1 MKKPMLQRSATE
13 INKITGFIM
22 GVRKFGKT
30 SLWADMINA
39 KFGDPEKG
47 LLVSCGMEHGTNMI
61 DNIFTTH
68 ANTWKDLVEVKEW
81 LIKEKGNE
89 HNVEMVC
96 FDSAEEFFGIAESE
110 IIRLSTIES
119 GKKIK
124 SIKAAYGGYTNG
136 EKECAKLVKKFLNDL
151 YNAGIVPWMIGH
163 TKLKTV
169 KDKASLD
176 EEGFQRLGSSL
187 IADYESAV
195 ADCFDII
202 ATGLIDREIEEKG
215 EGDSTKR
222 YVKETERRLY
232 FRGNEIVEAG
242 GRLKDLSIPEYIPFD
257 QLNMGKT
264 FIDTI
269 ETALRNGRADSTS
282 TKKPTVKK
290 TQPVKKEVVE
300 STPVEEDEID
310 DIDTPVDDIVDNIE
324 ETVENS
330 DYPSDLDTVIR
341 KMYKD
346 CKDAE
351 LKASVKNVI
360 AEYGKL
366 NDVDE
371 DGLKR
376 IYDMMN

>member
-68 ANTWKDLVEVKEW
+68 ANTWKDLVEVKDW

-110 IIRLSTIES
+110 VIRLSILEN

-151 YNAGIVPWMIGH
+151 YNAGIMPWMIGH

-257 QLNMGKT
+257 KLNMGQT

-269 ETALRNGRADSTS
+269 ETALKNGRVDITSSEPKKVTSKKSTS
-282 TKKPTVKK
+282 I
-290 TQPVKKEVVE
+290 KEEKSVD
-300 STPVEEDEID
+300 PDPIDDDID
-310 DIDTPVDDIVDNIE
+310 DIEAPVETTIE
-324 ETVENS
+324 ETTETFT
-330 DYPSDLDTVIR
+330 YPDDLDAVIR
-341 KMYKD
+341 KMYKE

>member
-1 MKKPMLQRSATE
+1 MKKPTLQRSATE

-39 KFGDPEKG
+39 KFGNPEKG

-68 ANTWKDLVEVKEW
+68 ANTWKDLVEVKDW
-81 LIKEKGNE
+81 LIKEKGKE
-89 HNVEMVC
+89 HEVEMVC
-96 FDSAEEFFGIAESE
+96 FDSAEEFFGIAETE
-110 IIRLSTIES
+110 VIRLSILEN

-242 GRLKDLSIPEYIPFD
+242 GRLKDLSVPEYIPFD
-257 QLNMGKT
+257 KLNMGQT

-269 ETALRNGRADSTS
+269 EKALKNGRVDVKVSE
-282 TKKPTVKK
+282 TKKTIPDKSVVIEGPDPE
-290 TQPVKKEVVE
+290 PVAEDIPFE
-300 STPVEEDEID
+300 EEDID
-310 DIDTPVDDIVDNIE
+310 DEDVLE
-324 ETVENS
+324 ETSEKS
-330 DYPSDLDTVIR
+330 DYPEDLDSVIR
-341 KMYKD
+341 KMFKE
-346 CKDAE
+346 CTDAE
-351 LKASVKNVI
+351 LKSNVKKVI

-371 DGLKR
+371 PGLKK
-376 IYDMMN
+376 IYDMMR

>member
-1 MKKPMLQRSATE
+1 MNKPTLQRSATE

-39 KFGDPEKG
+39 KFGNPEKG

-68 ANTWKDLVEVKEW
+68 ANTWKDLVEVKDW
-81 LIKEKGNE
+81 LIKEKGKE
-89 HNVEMVC
+89 HDVEMVC

-110 IIRLSTIES
+110 VIRLSILEN

-151 YNAGIVPWMIGH
+151 YNAGIMPWMIGH

-222 YVKETERRLY
+222 YVKKTERRLY

-257 QLNMGKT
+257 QLNMGQT

-269 ETALRNGRADSTS
+269 ETALKNGRVDSVS
-282 TKKPTVKK
+282 NKKPTSKK
-290 TQPVKKEVVE
+290 ATPVKEEKVAE
-300 STPVEEDEID
+300 PDPIEEDDID
-310 DIDTPVDDIVDNIE
+310 DIDTPVEDTIE
-324 ETVENS
+324 ETTETS
-330 DYPSDLDTVIR
+330 AYPDDLDAVIR
-341 KMYKD
+341 KMYKE

>member
-1 MKKPMLQRSATE
+1 MLQRSATE

-310 DIDTPVDDIVDNIE
+310 DIDTPVDDIVDNVE

-371 DGLKR
+371 DGLKK

>member
-1 MKKPMLQRSATE
+1 MKKPTLQRSATE

-30 SLWADMINA
+30 SLWADMINE
-39 KFGDPEKG
+39 KFNDPEKG

-68 ANTWKDLVEVKEW
+68 ANTWKELVEVKDW

-96 FDSAEEFFGIAESE
+96 FDSAEEFFGIAENE
-110 IIRLSTIES
+110 IIRLSIIENN
-119 GKKIK
+119 KKIK

-136 EKECAKLVKKFLNDL
+136 EKECAKLVKKYLNDL

-187 IADYESAV
+187 IADYESAI

-202 ATGLIDREIEEKG
+202 VTGLIDREIEEKG
-215 EGDSTKR
+215 EGDNTKR

-242 GRLKDLSIPEYIPFD
+242 GRLKDLSVPEFIPFNKLNMGHDFINTVETALKNGRSNVTVKSESIHKEVNKTVSAPIPFD
-257 QLNMGKT
+257 KD
-264 FIDTI
+264 ID
-269 ETALRNGRADSTS
+269 
-282 TKKPTVKK
+282 
-290 TQPVKKEVVE
+290 
-300 STPVEEDEID
+300 D
-310 DIDTPVDDIVDNIE
+310 DIDNNPNVEEIDIDM
-324 ETVENS
+324 TCG
-330 DYPSDLDTVIR
+330 YPEDLVGTIR
-341 KMYKD
+341 TMFKNCADKD
-346 CKDAE
+346 
-351 LKASVKNVI
+351 LKAEIKEIISQF
-360 AEYGKL
+360 GKL
-366 NDVDE
+366 NDCDE
-371 DGLKR
+371 DALKK
-376 IYDMMN
+376 IYDKLK

>member
-1 MKKPMLQRSATE
+1 MNKPTLQRSATE

-39 KFGDPEKG
+39 KFGNPEKG

-68 ANTWKDLVEVKEW
+68 ANTWKDLVEVKDW
-81 LIKEKGNE
+81 LIKEKGKE
-89 HNVEMVC
+89 HDVEMVC

-110 IIRLSTIES
+110 VIRLSILEN

-151 YNAGIVPWMIGH
+151 YNAGIMPWMIGH

-257 QLNMGKT
+257 QLNMGQT

-269 ETALRNGRADSTS
+269 ETSLKNGRVDSVS
-282 TKKPTVKK
+282 NKKPTSKK
-290 TQPVKKEVVE
+290 ATPVKEEKVAE
-300 STPVEEDEID
+300 PDPIEEDDID
-310 DIDTPVDDIVDNIE
+310 DIDTPVEDTIE
-324 ETVENS
+324 ETTETS
-330 DYPSDLDTVIR
+330 AYPDDLDAVIR
-341 KMYKD
+341 KMYKE

>member
-1 MKKPMLQRSATE
+1 MKKPVLQRSATE

-47 LLVSCGMEHGTNMI
+47 LLVSCGMEHGTKMI
-61 DNIFTTH
+61 DNIFTIH
-68 ANTWKDLVEVKEW
+68 ANTWKDLVEVKDW
-81 LIKEKGNE
+81 LIKEKGHE

-96 FDSAEEFFGIAESE
+96 FDSAEEFFGIAETE
-110 IIRLSTIES
+110 IIRLSILENN
-119 GKKIK
+119 KKIK
-124 SIKAAYGGYTNG
+124 SIKAAYGGFTNG
-136 EKECAKLVKKFLNDL
+136 EKECAKLVKKYLNDL
-151 YNAGIVPWMIGH
+151 YNVGIMPWMIGH

-202 ATGLIDREIEEKG
+202 ATGLINREIEEKG
-215 EGDSTKR
+215 EGDNTKR

-242 GRLKDLSIPEYIPFD
+242 GRLKDLSIPEYIQFD
-257 QLNMGKT
+257 KMNMGQT

-269 ETALRNGRADSTS
+269 ETALKNGRSETPS
-282 TKKPTVKK
+282 KKPDSK
-290 TQPVKKEVVE
+290 T
-300 STPVEEDEID
+300 STPVEGASIAEPEPDYMDEELPFDEEEKEDID
-310 DIDTPVDDIVDNIE
+310 DTVD
-324 ETVENS
+324 ETR
-330 DYPSDLDTVIR
+330 DYPEDLADTIRTMFKECTDKDVKADVKKVIT
-341 KMYKD
+341 
-346 CKDAE
+346 
-351 LKASVKNVI
+351 
-360 AEYGKL
+360 EYGKL

-371 DGLKR
+371 EGLKK
-376 IYDMMN
+376 IYDMMKG

>member
-68 ANTWKDLVEVKEW
+68 ANTWKDLVEVKDW

-110 IIRLSTIES
+110 IIRLSILEN

-151 YNAGIVPWMIGH
+151 YNAGIMPWMIGH

-257 QLNMGKT
+257 QLNMGQT

-269 ETALRNGRADSTS
+269 ETALKNGRVDITS
-282 TKKPTVKK
+282 SEPKKVTSKK
-290 TQPVKKEVVE
+290 TATIKEEKPVE
-300 STPVEEDEID
+300 SDPIEDDID
-310 DIDTPVDDIVDNIE
+310 DIDTPVEEKVD
-324 ETVENS
+324 ETTETS
-330 DYPSDLDTVIR
+330 TYPDDLDAVIR
-341 KMYKD
+341 KMYKE

>member
-68 ANTWKDLVEVKEW
+68 ANTWKDLVEVKDW

-110 IIRLSTIES
+110 VIRLSILEN

-151 YNAGIVPWMIGH
+151 YNAGIMPWMIGH

-257 QLNMGKT
+257 QLNMGQT

-269 ETALRNGRADSTS
+269 ETALKNGRVDVTS
-282 TKKPTVKK
+282 SEPKKVTPKK
-290 TQPVKKEVVE
+290 TAPIKAEKPVE
-300 STPVEEDEID
+300 SDPIEDDID
-310 DIDTPVDDIVDNIE
+310 DIDTPVEEKVD
-324 ETVENS
+324 ETTETS
-330 DYPSDLDTVIR
+330 TYPDDLDAVIR
-341 KMYKD
+341 KMYKE

>member
-1 MKKPMLQRSATE
+1 MKKPMLQRSATK

-68 ANTWKDLVEVKEW
+68 ANTWKDLVEVKDW

-110 IIRLSTIES
+110 VIRLSILEN

-151 YNAGIVPWMIGH
+151 YNAGIMPWMIGH

-257 QLNMGKT
+257 QLNMGQT

-269 ETALRNGRADSTS
+269 ETALKNGRVDVTS
-282 TKKPTVKK
+282 SEPKKVTPKK
-290 TQPVKKEVVE
+290 IAPIKEEKPVE
-300 STPVEEDEID
+300 SDSIEDDID
-310 DIDTPVDDIVDNIE
+310 DIDAPVETTVE
-324 ETVENS
+324 ETTETS
-330 DYPSDLDTVIR
+330 TYPDDLDAVIR
-341 KMYKD
+341 KMYKE

>member
-1 MKKPMLQRSATE
+1 MNKPTLQRSATD

-39 KFGDPEKG
+39 KFGNPEKG

-68 ANTWKDLVEVKEW
+68 ANTWKDLVEVKDW
-81 LIKEKGNE
+81 LIKEKGKE
-89 HNVEMVC
+89 HDVEMVC

-110 IIRLSTIES
+110 VIRLSILEN

-151 YNAGIVPWMIGH
+151 YNAGIMPWMIGH

-257 QLNMGKT
+257 QLNMGQT

-269 ETALRNGRADSTS
+269 ETALKNGRVDSVS
-282 TKKPTVKK
+282 TKKPAPKK
-290 TQPVKKEVVE
+290 VTPVKEEKVAK
-300 STPVEEDEID
+300 PDPIEEDDID
-310 DIDTPVDDIVDNIE
+310 DIDTPVEDTIE
-324 ETVENS
+324 ETTETS
-330 DYPSDLDTVIR
+330 AYPDDLDAVIR
-341 KMYKD
+341 KMYKE

>member
-1 MKKPMLQRSATE
+1 MVKPTLQRSATE

-30 SLWADMINA
+30 SLWADMIRA

-61 DNIFTTH
+61 DNIFTIH
-68 ANTWKDLVEVKEW
+68 ANTWKDLLEVKDW

-89 HNVEMVC
+89 HDVQMVC
-96 FDSAEEFFGIAESE
+96 FDSAEEFFGIAENE
-110 IIRLSTIES
+110 IIRLSIVEN

-136 EKECAKLVKKFLNDL
+136 EKECAKLVKKYLNDL
-151 YNAGIVPWMIGH
+151 YNAGIMPWMIGH

-215 EGDSTKR
+215 EGDNTKR

-242 GRLKDLSIPEYIPFD
+242 GRLKDLSIPEYISFD
-257 QLNMGKT
+257 QLDMGQT
-264 FIDTI
+264 FIETI
-269 ETALRNGRADSTS
+269 ETALKNGRTDNKVLKSKDTPVK
-282 TKKPTVKK
+282 TTPKVEKKPE
-290 TQPVKKEVVE
+290 PVKEE
-300 STPVEEDEID
+300 IEDEID
-310 DIDTPVDDIVDNIE
+310 EIDPVDEAPFTEDV
-324 ETVENS
+324 TS
-330 DYPSDLDTVIR
+330 DYPDDLIGTIR
-341 KMYKD
+341 TMFKD
-346 CKDAE
+346 CEDKD
-351 LKASVKNVI
+351 LKAEVKELI
-360 AEYGKL
+360 AKHGKL
-366 NDVDE
+366 NDCDE
-371 DGLKR
+371 DALKE
-376 IYDMMN
+376 IYDKLK

>member
-1 MKKPMLQRSATE
+1 MNKPTLQRSVTE

-39 KFGDPEKG
+39 KFGNPEKG

-68 ANTWKDLVEVKEW
+68 ANTWKDLVEVKDW
-81 LIKEKGNE
+81 LIKEKGKE
-89 HNVEMVC
+89 HDVEMVC

-110 IIRLSTIES
+110 VIRLSILEN

-151 YNAGIVPWMIGH
+151 YNAGIMPWMIGH

-257 QLNMGKT
+257 QLNMGQT

-269 ETALRNGRADSTS
+269 ETALKNGRVDSVS
-282 TKKPTVKK
+282 NKKPTSKK
-290 TQPVKKEVVE
+290 ATPVKEEKVAE
-300 STPVEEDEID
+300 PDPIEEDDID
-310 DIDTPVDDIVDNIE
+310 DIDTPVEDTIE
-324 ETVENS
+324 ETTETS
-330 DYPSDLDTVIR
+330 AYPDDLDAVIR
-341 KMYKD
+341 KMYKE

>member
-1 MKKPMLQRSATE
+1 MNKPTLQRSATE

-39 KFGDPEKG
+39 KFGNPEKG

-68 ANTWKDLVEVKEW
+68 ANTWKDLVEVKDW
-81 LIKEKGNE
+81 LIKEKGKE
-89 HNVEMVC
+89 HDVEMVC

-110 IIRLSTIES
+110 VIRLSILEN

-151 YNAGIVPWMIGH
+151 YNAGIMPWMIGH

-257 QLNMGKT
+257 QLNMGQT

-269 ETALRNGRADSTS
+269 ETALKNGRVDSVS
-282 TKKPTVKK
+282 TKKHASKK
-290 TQPVKKEVVE
+290 ATPVKEEKVAE
-300 STPVEEDEID
+300 PDPIEEDDID
-310 DIDTPVDDIVDNIE
+310 DIDTPVEDTIE
-324 ETVENS
+324 ETTETS
-330 DYPSDLDTVIR
+330 AYPDDLDAVIR
-341 KMYKD
+341 KMYKE

>member
-1 MKKPMLQRSATE
+1 MKKPKLQRSATE

-39 KFGDPEKG
+39 KFGNPESG

-68 ANTWKDLVEVKEW
+68 ANTWKDLLEVKDW

-89 HNVEMVC
+89 HDVQMVC
-96 FDSAEEFFGIAESE
+96 FDSAEEFFGIAENE
-110 IIRLSTIES
+110 IIRLSIIENN
-119 GKKIK
+119 KKIK

-136 EKECAKLVKKFLNDL
+136 EKECAKLVKKYLNDL
-151 YNAGIVPWMIGH
+151 YNAGIMPWMIGH

-187 IADYESAV
+187 IADYEGAI

-202 ATGLIDREIEEKG
+202 ATGLINREIEEKD
-215 EGDSTKR
+215 EGGNTKR

-242 GRLKDLSIPEYIPFD
+242 GRLKDLSVPEYIAFD
-257 QLNMGKT
+257 KMNMGQD

-269 ETALRNGRADSTS
+269 ETALKNGRTKNNSISNIPKVSQAT
-282 TKKPTVKK
+282 TKKENN
-290 TQPVKKEVVE
+290 PVVD
-300 STPVEEDEID
+300 TEDIDSDVD
-310 DIDTPVDDIVDNIE
+310 DIDGIV
-324 ETVENS
+324 S
-330 DYPSDLDTVIR
+330 DYPDDLVGAIRIMFKNCSD
-341 KMYKD
+341 KN
-346 CKDAE
+346 
-351 LKASVKNVI
+351 LKSEVKAMI
-360 AEYGKL
+360 SKFGKL
-366 NDVDE
+366 NDCDE
-371 DGLKR
+371 ESLKN
-376 IYDMMN
+376 IYDKLK

>member
-68 ANTWKDLVEVKEW
+68 ANTWKDLVEVKDW

-96 FDSAEEFFGIAESE
+96 FDSAEEFFNIAETE
-110 IIRLSTIES
+110 VIRLSILEN

-151 YNAGIVPWMIGH
+151 YNAGIMPWMIGH

-242 GRLKDLSIPEYIPFD
+242 GRLKDLSIPEYISFD
-257 QLNMGKT
+257 QLNMGQT

-269 ETALRNGRADSTS
+269 ETALKNGRVDVVTS
-282 TKKPTVKK
+282 RSKK
-290 TQPVKKEVVE
+290 TAPIKEEKSVE
-300 STPVEEDEID
+300 TDLIEDDSD
-310 DIDTPVDDIVDNIE
+310 DIDTPVEVTEEEITETSVYPDDLNA
-324 ETVENS
+324 
-330 DYPSDLDTVIR
+330 VIR
-341 KMYKD
+341 KMYKE
-346 CKDAE
+346 CKNAE
-351 LKASVKNVI
+351 LKASIKNVI
-360 AEYGKL
+360 AKYGKL

-371 DGLKR
+371 DGLKK

>member
-68 ANTWKDLVEVKEW
+68 ANTWKDLVEVKDW

-110 IIRLSTIES
+110 VIRLSILEN

-151 YNAGIVPWMIGH
+151 YNAGIMPWMIGH

-187 IADYESAV
+187 ISDYESAV

-257 QLNMGKT
+257 QLNMGQT

-269 ETALRNGRADSTS
+269 ETALKNGRVDVASS
-282 TKKPTVKK
+282 EPKKATPKK
-290 TQPVKKEVVE
+290 
-300 STPVEEDEID
+300 STPIKEEKPIESDPIEDDID
-310 DIDTPVDDIVDNIE
+310 DIDTPVK
-324 ETVENS
+324 ETTETS
-330 DYPSDLDTVIR
+330 TYPDDLDTVIR
-341 KMYKD
+341 KMYKE

>member
-1 MKKPMLQRSATE
+1 MKKPTLQRSATE

-68 ANTWKDLVEVKEW
+68 ANTWKDLLEVKEW
-81 LIKEKGNE
+81 LIKQRGVE

-96 FDSAEEFFGIAESE
+96 FDSAEEFFGIAEQE
-110 IIRLSTIES
+110 VIRLSILES

-136 EKECAKLVKKFLNDL
+136 EKECAKLVKKYLNDL
-151 YNAGIVPWMIGH
+151 YNAGIMPWMIGH

-187 IADYESAV
+187 ISDYESAV

-215 EGDSTKR
+215 NGDNAKR

-242 GRLKDLSIPEYIPFD
+242 GRLKDLSVPEFIPFD
-257 QLNMGKT
+257 KLNMGQT
-264 FIDTI
+264 FIETV
-269 ETALRNGRADSTS
+269 ETALKNGRVEISSSKRYEETL
-282 TKKPTVKK
+282 VH
-290 TQPVKKEVVE
+290 KKEE
-300 STPVEEDEID
+300 KIIEPDPIDEEGID
-310 DIDTPVDDIVDNIE
+310 DIDTPSGTTDEDIIEDLTYPDDLA
-324 ETVENS
+324 S
-330 DYPSDLDTVIR
+330 VIR
-341 KMYKD
+341 KMYKE
-346 CKDAE
+346 CNNSE
-351 LKASVKNVI
+351 VKASVKNVI

-376 IYDMMN
+376 IYDMMK

>member
-68 ANTWKDLVEVKEW
+68 ANTWKDLVEVKDW

-110 IIRLSTIES
+110 VIRLSILEN

-151 YNAGIVPWMIGH
+151 YNAGIMPWMIGH

-187 IADYESAV
+187 IADYEGAV

-257 QLNMGKT
+257 QLNMGQT

-269 ETALRNGRADSTS
+269 ETALKNGRVDVTTS
-282 TKKPTVKK
+282 EPKKVTPKK
-290 TQPVKKEVVE
+290 
-300 STPVEEDEID
+300 STPIKEEKPVEPDPIEDDID
-310 DIDTPVDDIVDNIE
+310 DIDAPVE
-324 ETVENS
+324 ETTETS
-330 DYPSDLDTVIR
+330 TYPDDLDAVIR
-341 KMYKD
+341 KMYKE

>member
-1 MKKPMLQRSATE
+1 MKKPTLQRSATE

-39 KFGDPEKG
+39 KFGNPEKG

-68 ANTWKDLVEVKEW
+68 ANTWKDLVEVKDW
-81 LIKEKGNE
+81 LIKEKGKE
-89 HNVEMVC
+89 HEVEMVC
-96 FDSAEEFFGIAESE
+96 FDSAEEFFGIAETE
-110 IIRLSTIES
+110 VIRLSILEN

-242 GRLKDLSIPEYIPFD
+242 GRLKDLSVPEYIPFD
-257 QLNMGKT
+257 KLNMGQT

-269 ETALRNGRADSTS
+269 EKALKNGRVDVKVSE
-282 TKKPTVKK
+282 TKKTIPDKS
-290 TQPVKKEVVE
+290 VVIE
-300 STPVEEDEID
+300 GPDPEPGAEDIPFEEEDID
-310 DIDTPVDDIVDNIE
+310 DEDVLE
-324 ETVENS
+324 ETSEKS
-330 DYPSDLDTVIR
+330 DYPEDLDSVIR
-341 KMYKD
+341 KMFKE
-346 CKDAE
+346 CTDAE
-351 LKASVKNVI
+351 LKSNVKKVI

-371 DGLKR
+371 PGLKK
-376 IYDMMN
+376 IYDMMR

>member
-68 ANTWKDLVEVKEW
+68 ANTWKDLVEVKDW

-110 IIRLSTIES
+110 VIRLSILEN

-151 YNAGIVPWMIGH
+151 YNAGIMPWMIGH

-257 QLNMGKT
+257 QLNMGQT

-269 ETALRNGRADSTS
+269 ETALKNGRVDVTS
-282 TKKPTVKK
+282 SEPKKVTPKNTA
-290 TQPVKKEVVE
+290 PIKEEKPVE
-300 STPVEEDEID
+300 SDPIEDDID
-310 DIDTPVDDIVDNIE
+310 DIDTPVEEKVD
-324 ETVENS
+324 ETTETS
-330 DYPSDLDTVIR
+330 TYPDDLDAVIR
-341 KMYKD
+341 KMYKE

>member
-68 ANTWKDLVEVKEW
+68 ANTWKDLVEVKDW

-110 IIRLSTIES
+110 VIRLSILEN

-151 YNAGIVPWMIGH
+151 YNAGIMPWMIGH

-257 QLNMGKT
+257 QLNMGQT

-269 ETALRNGRADSTS
+269 ETALKNGRVDITS
-282 TKKPTVKK
+282 SEPKKVTSKK
-290 TQPVKKEVVE
+290 
-300 STPVEEDEID
+300 STPIKEEKSVEPDPIDD
-310 DIDTPVDDIVDNIE
+310 DIDNIEVPVETTIE
-324 ETVENS
+324 ETTDTS
-330 DYPSDLDTVIR
+330 TYPDDLDAVIR
-341 KMYKD
+341 KMYKE

>member
-1 MKKPMLQRSATE
+1 MKKPVLQRSATE

-47 LLVSCGMEHGTNMI
+47 LLVSCGMEHGTKMI
-61 DNIFTTH
+61 DNIFTIH
-68 ANTWKDLVEVKEW
+68 ANTWKDLVEVKDW
-81 LIKEKGNE
+81 LIKEKGHE

-96 FDSAEEFFGIAESE
+96 FDSAEEFFGIAETE
-110 IIRLSTIES
+110 IIRLSILENN
-119 GKKIK
+119 KKIK
-124 SIKAAYGGYTNG
+124 SIKAAYGGFTNG
-136 EKECAKLVKKFLNDL
+136 EKECAKLVKKYLNDL
-151 YNAGIVPWMIGH
+151 YNVGIMPWMIGH

-202 ATGLIDREIEEKG
+202 ATGLINREIEEKG
-215 EGDSTKR
+215 EGDNTKR

-242 GRLKDLSIPEYIPFD
+242 GRLKDLSIPEYIQFD
-257 QLNMGKT
+257 KMNMGQT

-269 ETALRNGRADSTS
+269 ETALKNGRSETPS
-282 TKKPTVKK
+282 KKPDSK
-290 TQPVKKEVVE
+290 P
-300 STPVEEDEID
+300 STPVEGASIAEPEPDYMDEELPFDEEEKEDID
-310 DIDTPVDDIVDNIE
+310 DTVD
-324 ETVENS
+324 ETR
-330 DYPSDLDTVIR
+330 DYPEDLADTIRTMFKECTDKDVKADVKKVIT
-341 KMYKD
+341 
-346 CKDAE
+346 
-351 LKASVKNVI
+351 
-360 AEYGKL
+360 EYGKL

-371 DGLKR
+371 EGLKK
-376 IYDMMN
+376 IYDMMKG

>member
-68 ANTWKDLVEVKEW
+68 ANTWKDLVEVKDW

-110 IIRLSTIES
+110 VIRLSILEN

-151 YNAGIVPWMIGH
+151 YNAGIMPWMIGH

-257 QLNMGKT
+257 QLNMGQT

-269 ETALRNGRADSTS
+269 ETALKNGRVDITS
-282 TKKPTVKK
+282 SEPKKVTSKK
-290 TQPVKKEVVE
+290 
-300 STPVEEDEID
+300 STPIKEEKSVEPDPIDDDID
-310 DIDTPVDDIVDNIE
+310 DIEAPVDTTIE
-324 ETVENS
+324 ETTETS
-330 DYPSDLDTVIR
+330 TYPDDLDAVIR
-341 KMYKD
+341 KMYKE

>member
-1 MKKPMLQRSATE
+1 MKKPILQRSATE

-310 DIDTPVDDIVDNIE
+310 DIDTPVDDIVDNVE

-371 DGLKR
+371 DGLKK

>member
-169 KDKASLD
+169 RDKASLD

-269 ETALRNGRADSTS
+269 ETALEMDVLIQLLRRN
-282 TKKPTVKK
+282 
-290 TQPVKKEVVE
+290 
-300 STPVEEDEID
+300 
-310 DIDTPVDDIVDNIE
+310 
-324 ETVENS
+324 
-330 DYPSDLDTVIR
+330 LLLR
-341 KMYKD
+341 KHN
-346 CKDAE
+346 
-351 LKASVKNVI
+351 L
-360 AEYGKL
+360 
-366 NDVDE
+366 
-371 DGLKR
+371 
-376 IYDMMN
+376 

>member
-68 ANTWKDLVEVKEW
+68 ANTWKDLVEVKDW

-110 IIRLSTIES
+110 VIRLSILEN

-151 YNAGIVPWMIGH
+151 YNAGIMPWMIGH

-187 IADYESAV
+187 ITDYESAV

-257 QLNMGKT
+257 QLNMGQT

-269 ETALRNGRADSTS
+269 ETALKNGRVDATS
-282 TKKPTVKK
+282 SEPKKVTPKK
-290 TQPVKKEVVE
+290 TAPIKEEKPVE
-300 STPVEEDEID
+300 SDSIEDDID
-310 DIDTPVDDIVDNIE
+310 DIDAPVE
-324 ETVENS
+324 TTVEEITETS
-330 DYPSDLDTVIR
+330 TYPDDLDAVIR
-341 KMYKD
+341 KMYKE

>member
-68 ANTWKDLVEVKEW
+68 ANTWKDLVEVKDW

-110 IIRLSTIES
+110 VIRLSILEN

-151 YNAGIVPWMIGH
+151 YNAGIMPWMIGH

-257 QLNMGKT
+257 QLNMGQT

-269 ETALRNGRADSTS
+269 ETALKNGRVDITTS
-282 TKKPTVKK
+282 EPKKVTPKK
-290 TQPVKKEVVE
+290 AAPIKEEKSVE
-300 STPVEEDEID
+300 SDPIEDDID
-310 DIDTPVDDIVDNIE
+310 DIDAPVETTAE
-324 ETVENS
+324 ETTETS
-330 DYPSDLDTVIR
+330 TYPDDLDAVIR
-341 KMYKD
+341 KMYKE

-360 AEYGKL
+360 TEYGKL

-371 DGLKR
+371 NGLKR

>member
-310 DIDTPVDDIVDNIE
+310 DIDTPVDDIVDNVE

-371 DGLKR
+371 DGLKK

>member
-1 MKKPMLQRSATE
+1 MNKPTLQRSAIE

-39 KFGDPEKG
+39 KFGNPEKG

-68 ANTWKDLVEVKEW
+68 ANTWKDLVEVKDW
-81 LIKEKGNE
+81 LIKEKGKE
-89 HNVEMVC
+89 HDVEMVC

-110 IIRLSTIES
+110 VIRLSILEN

-151 YNAGIVPWMIGH
+151 YNAGIMPWMIGH

-257 QLNMGKT
+257 QLNMGQT

-269 ETALRNGRADSTS
+269 ETALKNGRVDSVS
-282 TKKPTVKK
+282 NKKPTSKK
-290 TQPVKKEVVE
+290 ATPVKEEKVAE
-300 STPVEEDEID
+300 PDPIEEDDID
-310 DIDTPVDDIVDNIE
+310 DIDTPVEDTIE
-324 ETVENS
+324 ETTETS
-330 DYPSDLDTVIR
+330 AYPDDLDAVIR
-341 KMYKD
+341 KMYKE

>member
-1 MKKPMLQRSATE
+1 MNKPTLQRSATE

-39 KFGDPEKG
+39 KFGNPEKG

-68 ANTWKDLVEVKEW
+68 ANTWKDLVEVKDW
-81 LIKEKGNE
+81 LIKEKGKE
-89 HNVEMVC
+89 HDVEMVC

-110 IIRLSTIES
+110 VIRLSILEN

-151 YNAGIVPWMIGH
+151 YNAGIMPWMIGH

-257 QLNMGKT
+257 QLNMGQT

-269 ETALRNGRADSTS
+269 ETALKNGRVDSVS
-282 TKKPTVKK
+282 NKKPTSKK
-290 TQPVKKEVVE
+290 AKPVKEEKVAE
-300 STPVEEDEID
+300 PDPIEEDDID
-310 DIDTPVDDIVDNIE
+310 DIDTPVEDTIE
-324 ETVENS
+324 ETTETS
-330 DYPSDLDTVIR
+330 AYPDDLDAVIR
-341 KMYKD
+341 KMYKE